1 MVYFSLRPTQNDK
14 LLGRIFCR
22 LQGILVGAQPVFGQR
37 PGQQFLQQKHSS
49 TSPMAPVVA
58 FKGKTGWPEAGA
70 LTGFSMMYC
79 TAAWQVLEKKG
90 VVEKVRPTRAV

>member
-1 MVYFSLRPTQNDK
+1 
-14 LLGRIFCR
+14 
-22 LQGILVGAQPVFGQR
+22 
-37 PGQQFLQQKHSS
+37 
-49 TSPMAPVVA
+49 MAPVVA